1 MPAKPE
7 QKQVDPFSSY
17 FLFSVSLLLV
27 LSVAAV
33 FSTLSYA
40 DPKKEKHTRTEQTR
54 VFLVRSADE
63 ISWSLIFANEA
74 VDVITEQIQAA
85 AGHEPEI
92 KVDERAALLKWHQ
105 HYRDWLGS
113 ISDDA
118 QADLAGY
125 FSGKRTQSW
134 MKRSRNL
141 DKESRKL
148 GGELR
153 GTIRRMTGERNAIEA
168 RLQKIRTAVEERRIL
183 VNKKNLKLVRELW
196 PGAYRKSY
204 RPRKPFYRTLSDD
217 NILFLQDAARSLED
231 QQKYYDVLIEL
242 GKYEQDWLHI
252 MSRDFSKLAAIARAM
267 SRHDQSG
274 ILRASKSAVRTYN
287 ADIAALMKR
296 LTELE
301 TKLEDTQNTGSIK
314 TYERLQEQSRYYEML
329 KSRYERQ
336 IEWYTGQ
343 IESYQ
348 ADFDAMEGRENR
360 ATQQSR

>member
-1 MPAKPE
+1 MPTKPE
-7 QKQVDPFSSY
+7 QKQVNPYSSY
-17 FLFSVSLLLV
+17 FLFSVSLLLT

-33 FSTLSYA
+33 FCAPVYA
-40 DPKKEKHTRTEQTR
+40 EPKKENHTRTEQTR
-54 VFLVRSADE
+54 VFLLRSADE
-63 ISWSLIFANEA
+63 ISWALIFANEA
-74 VDVITEQIQAA
+74 IDVISEQIQAA

-105 HYRDWLGS
+105 RYRDWLSS
-113 ISDDA
+113 ISDDV
-118 QADLAGY
+118 QADIAGY

-134 MKRSRNL
+134 MKRSQTL

-153 GTIRRMTGERNAIEA
+153 GTIRRLEGDRSRIEA
-168 RLQKIRTAVEERRIL
+168 RLQKMRTAVEERRIL
-183 VNKKNLKLVRELW
+183 VNKRNLKLVRELW

-217 NILFLQDAARSLED
+217 NILFLQDAMRSLDD
-231 QQKYYDVLIEL
+231 QHKYYDVLIEL

-267 SRHDQSG
+267 NRNDRSG
-274 ILRASKSAVRTYN
+274 TLRASRSAVRTYN
-287 ADIAALMKR
+287 ADIVVLMKR

-301 TKLEDTQNTGSIK
+301 TKFEDTQNTGSIK
-314 TYERLQEQSRYYEML
+314 TYERLQEESHYYEML
-329 KSRYERQ
+329 RSRYERR

-348 ADFDAMEGRENR
+348 ADFDAMGNKP
-360 ATQQSR
+360 